1 MTYFNDTY
9 YDEYKPLY
17 SMNYSEAESI
27 WDKANPCPIIVQKSH
42 SPEHKREALNNYYDK
57 REREI
62 LKIMEV
68 ENASRTRDST
78 LVQSCT

>member
-9 YDEYKPLY
+9 GDYEPVRLIT
-17 SMNYSEAESI
+17 YSEAEAI

-42 SPEHKREALNNYYDK
+42 SYEHRKEALKSYYDK
-57 REREI
+57 RDRCI

-68 ENASRTRDST
+68 ENANKS
-78 LVQSCT
+78 

>member
-9 YDEYKPLY
+9 GDYEPVRLIT
-17 SMNYSEAESI
+17 YSEAEAI

-42 SPEHKREALNNYYDK
+42 SCEHRKEALKSYYDK
-57 REREI
+57 RDRCI

-68 ENASRTRDST
+68 KNANKS
-78 LVQSCT
+78 

>member
-9 YDEYKPLY
+9 GDYEPVRLIT
-17 SMNYSEAESI
+17 YSEAESI
-27 WDKANPCPIIVQKSH
+27 LDKANPCPIIVQKSH

-68 ENASRTRDST
+68 GNAKKS
-78 LVQSCT
+78 